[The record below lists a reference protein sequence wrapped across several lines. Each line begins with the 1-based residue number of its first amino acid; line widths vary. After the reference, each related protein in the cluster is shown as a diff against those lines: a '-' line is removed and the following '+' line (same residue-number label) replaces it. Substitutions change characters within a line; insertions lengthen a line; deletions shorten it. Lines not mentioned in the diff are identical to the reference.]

1 MSTLTYCNTMSK
13 VLSILAGFIYLISL
27 SFKLNEISAVYFLI
41 LFYYFFAC
49 AIWIWLEGLQLFGV
63 SSKCGL
69 NCLYTP
75 RYGYKYEQNHQSISY
90 SMWPTG
96 LNWLSLCLMTE
107 ASLLHPTFFQ
117 SIMQFLFPCCY
128 DCMRQS
134 LALEKAAASQG
145 IKIKGEKNL
154 HKPLKHTHY
163 YGPCYLRPLENL

>member
-1 MSTLTYCNTMSK
+1 MKWDSSCVFLF
-13 VLSILAGFIYLISL
+13 FI
-27 SFKLNEISAVYFLI
+27 
-41 LFYYFFAC
+41 FYIFFAC
-49 AIWIWLEGLQLFGV
+49 AIWMCLEGLQLSGV

-69 NCLYTP
+69 NCLYTWNSP
-75 RYGYKYEQNHQSISY
+75 I
-90 SMWPTG
+90 
-96 LNWLSLCLMTE
+96 WLRVWTKSPKHFLFHVTDRAELAITLLDDWSF
-107 ASLLHPTFFQ
+107 ALHPTFFQ

-163 YGPCYLRPLENL
+163 YGPCYLGPLENL